1 VAVPTAGEHG
11 KQRRVRV
18 LVGDHQPMFREQV
31 ALKIKAWPEFEVV
44 GVVDADAILPSLL
57 ELKPDV
63 AVLDPTSLDTET
75 QDEIFACSRDGVR
88 LLFLSSEAND
98 ESYVAI
104 ERGAIGCLT
113 KAVAPR
119 ELCDAVAAAARGD
132 AYIATAAV
140 SAIAAA
146 LRLRNRIDRPY
157 LSKRQLEVLR
167 LVAEGHTNQ
176 QIAEELVIAEATVK
190 SHLRAIN
197 KALGAKNRTQAVL
210 AGMRHQLID

>member
-1 VAVPTAGEHG
+1 
-11 KQRRVRV
+11 VRV

-31 ALKIKAWPEFEVV
+31 ALTLKAWPEFEVV

-57 ELKPDV
+57 QLKPDV

-75 QDEIFACSRDGVR
+75 QDEVFALARGETR
-88 LLFLSSEAND
+88 LLFLSSEAD
-98 ESYVAI
+98 DKSYVAI

-113 KAVAPR
+113 KAIAPQ
-119 ELCDAVAAAARGD
+119 ELCNAVAAAARGE

-146 LRLRNRIDRPY
+146 LRLRNRTDRPY

-176 QIAEELVIAEATVK
+176 QIAEELVVAEPTVK

-197 KALGAKNRTQAVL
+197 KALGVKNRTQAVL
-210 AGMRHQLID
+210 AGMRYRLIE

>member
-1 VAVPTAGEHG
+1 
-11 KQRRVRV
+11 
-18 LVGDHQPMFREQV
+18 MFREQV
-31 ALKIKAWPEFEVV
+31 ALTLKAWPEFEVV

-57 ELKPDV
+57 QLKPDV

-75 QDEIFACSRDGVR
+75 QDEVFALARGETR
-88 LLFLSSEAND
+88 LLFLSSEAD
-98 ESYVAI
+98 DKSYVAI

-113 KAVAPR
+113 KAIAPQ
-119 ELCDAVAAAARGD
+119 ELCNAVAAAARGE

-146 LRLRNRIDRPY
+146 LRLRNRTDRPY

-176 QIAEELVIAEATVK
+176 QIAEELVVAEPTVK

-197 KALGAKNRTQAVL
+197 KALGVKNRTGAVL
-210 AGMRHQLID
+210 AGMRYHLIE

>member
-1 VAVPTAGEHG
+1 
-11 KQRRVRV
+11 
-18 LVGDHQPMFREQV
+18 MFRDHV
-31 ALKIKAWPEFEVV
+31 ALEIKAWPEFEVV

-57 ELKPDV
+57 QFKPDV

-88 LLFLSSEAND
+88 LLFLSNEAND

-119 ELCDAVAAAARGD
+119 ELCDAIAAAARGD
-132 AYIATAAV
+132 AYIATSAIG
-140 SAIAAA
+140 AIAAA

-167 LVAEGHTNQ
+167 LVAEGNTNQ

-190 SHLRAIN
+190 THLRAIN
-197 KALGAKNRTQAVL
+197 EALETGNRTQAVL
-210 AGMRHQLID
+210 TGMRHGLIE

>member
-1 VAVPTAGEHG
+1 MLASAGQS

-31 ALKIKAWPEFEVV
+31 ALTLKAWPEFEVV

-57 ELKPDV
+57 QLKPDV

-75 QDEIFACSRDGVR
+75 QDEVFALARGETR
-88 LLFLSSEAND
+88 LLFLSSEAD
-98 ESYVAI
+98 DKSYVAI

-113 KAVAPR
+113 KAIAPQ
-119 ELCDAVAAAARGD
+119 ELCNAVAAAARGE

-146 LRLRNRIDRPY
+146 LRLRNRTDRPY

-176 QIAEELVIAEATVK
+176 QIAEELVVAEPTVK

-197 KALGAKNRTQAVL
+197 KALGVKNRTQAVL
-210 AGMRHQLID
+210 AGMRYRLIE

>member
-1 VAVPTAGEHG
+1 M
-11 KQRRVRV
+11 RV

-31 ALKIKAWPEFEVV
+31 ALTLKAWPEFEVV

-57 ELKPDV
+57 QLKPDV

-75 QDEIFACSRDGVR
+75 QDEVFALARGETR
-88 LLFLSSEAND
+88 LLFLSSEAD
-98 ESYVAI
+98 DKSYVAI

-113 KAVAPR
+113 KAIAPQ
-119 ELCDAVAAAARGD
+119 ELCNAVAAAARGE

-146 LRLRNRIDRPY
+146 LRLRNRTDRPY

-176 QIAEELVIAEATVK
+176 QIAEELVVAEPTVK

-197 KALGAKNRTQAVL
+197 KALGVKNRTQAVL
-210 AGMRHQLID
+210 AGMRYRLIE

>member
-1 VAVPTAGEHG
+1 
-11 KQRRVRV
+11 
-18 LVGDHQPMFREQV
+18 MFREQV
-31 ALKIKAWPEFEVV
+31 ALTLKAWPEFEVV

-57 ELKPDV
+57 QLKPDV

-75 QDEIFACSRDGVR
+75 QDEVFALARGETR
-88 LLFLSSEAND
+88 LLFLSSEAD
-98 ESYVAI
+98 DKSYVAI

-113 KAVAPR
+113 KAIAPQ
-119 ELCDAVAAAARGD
+119 ELCNAVAAAARGE

-146 LRLRNRIDRPY
+146 LRLRNRTDRPY

-176 QIAEELVIAEATVK
+176 QIAEELVVAEPTVK

-197 KALGAKNRTQAVL
+197 KALGVKNRTQAVL
-210 AGMRHQLID
+210 AGMRYHLIE

>member
-1 VAVPTAGEHG
+1 
-11 KQRRVRV
+11 
-18 LVGDHQPMFREQV
+18 MFREQV
-31 ALKIKAWPEFEVV
+31 ALTLKAWPEFEVV

-57 ELKPDV
+57 QLKPDV

-75 QDEIFACSRDGVR
+75 QDEVFALARGETR
-88 LLFLSSEAND
+88 LLFLSSEAD
-98 ESYVAI
+98 DKSYVAI

-113 KAVAPR
+113 KAIAPQ
-119 ELCDAVAAAARGD
+119 ELCNAVAAAARGE

-146 LRLRNRIDRPY
+146 LRLRNRTDRPY

-176 QIAEELVIAEATVK
+176 QIAEELVVAEPTVK

-197 KALGAKNRTQAVL
+197 KALGVKNRTQAVL
-210 AGMRHQLID
+210 AGMRYRLIE